1 MESKGEIILYQPD
14 DEVKLDVRLENETV
28 WLNRNQMSVLFCKD
42 VKTISKHVNNALRE
56 ELSEFPVVANFATT
70 AADGKTYRVEY
81 YSLDMILSV
90 GYRVKSR
97 RGIEFRR
104 WANKVL
110 KEYLLKGY
118 SINLRMNRL
127 EEKLEDRLHEHD
139 RQIEYLTDK
148 VDFFVRTSLPPVE
161 GIFYDGQ
168 VVGHHGRPVM
178 SRMKGKSEEK
188 VVAVFVLEGGVGLQR
203 IVRQQRHDFLDFLL

>member
-1 MESKGEIILYQPD
+1 M
-14 DEVKLDVRLENETV
+14 KLDVRLENEAV
-28 WLNRNQMSVLFCKD
+28 WLTQMQMAELFHRERTVITRHIGNIFKEKELDELCNVHFLHFANSDKP
-42 VKTISKHVNNALRE
+42 VKA
-56 ELSEFPVVANFATT
+56 
-70 AADGKTYRVEY
+70 
-81 YSLDMILSV
+81 YSLDVIISV
-90 GYRVKSR
+90 GYRVKSI
-97 RGIEFRR
+97 RGTQFRI
-104 WANKVL
+104 WANRVL

-118 SINLRMNRL
+118 VLNPYNSHI
-127 EEKLEDRLHEHD
+127 ESRLHEHD

>member
-1 MESKGEIILYQPD
+1 MLIYCTIIALIADQLYQPD

-28 WLNRNQMSVLFCKD
+28 WLNRNQMPVLFGKD

-104 WANKVL
+104 WAN
-110 KEYLLKGY
+110 
-118 SINLRMNRL
+118 
-127 EEKLEDRLHEHD
+127 
-139 RQIEYLTDK
+139 K